1 MPRTLSISGAVLL
14 TTAFMLV
21 VGVVNLKC
29 ASSQLALSP
38 RSSLG
43 FTYNAAGRTQKNN
56 GNIHEQKITV
66 PGMSGSGFL
75 VQSYTYDALN
85 RLAIAAEH
93 TAVPSSIVCQD
104 SGSEWCRGFGY
115 DRYGNRS
122 VPAET
127 NAPADLRQPQTF
139 VATTNRVNDAGW
151 TYDKAG
157 NVTELN
163 LATELKHSMA
173 YDANNRQTA
182 FCTAAGD
189 LGGNCAPVPAA
200 GRTLYHYD
208 AQGNRV
214 KKSGPSGTS
223 LYVYDAFDKL
233 AAEYKDSGTPTPGT
247 FYRTVDHLGSTRL
260 VTDGLGDPVENTD
273 YLPFGEE
280 IDVSFGDPR
289 HNVAAYG
296 SPGQLRHKFTGK
308 ERDSESGMDYF
319 LARYYS
325 GPMGKFTSIDPV
337 EVTIEG
343 SRIPQKWNRY
353 TYARNNPLAF
363 VDPDGKEERTFIHET
378 DIPTATATEP
388 FTRRTFKGG
397 AKIADRRDS
406 RVGR

>member
-1 MPRTLSISGAVLL
+1 
-14 TTAFMLV
+14 MLV

-189 LGGNCAPVPAA
+189 LGGNCAAVAAA

-233 AAEYKDSGTPTPGT
+233 AAEYKDSGTHTPGT
-247 FYRTVDHLGSTRL
+247 FYPTVDHCLLFSSR
-260 VTDGLGDPVENTD
+260 
-273 YLPFGEE
+273 GEAK
-280 IDVSFGDPR
+280 GAR
-289 HNVAAYG
+289 AA
-296 SPGQLRHKFTGK
+296 
-308 ERDSESGMDYF
+308 SGRGASL
-319 LARYYS
+319 LARGGVLDGTVS
-325 GPMGKFTSIDPV
+325 TTSKRNKV
-337 EVTIEG
+337 MVALRRASAVTCGE
-343 SRIPQKWNRY
+343 QQ
-353 TYARNNPLAF
+353 A
-363 VDPDGKEERTFIHET
+363 
-378 DIPTATATEP
+378 
-388 FTRRTFKGG
+388 
-397 AKIADRRDS
+397 
-406 RVGR
+406 